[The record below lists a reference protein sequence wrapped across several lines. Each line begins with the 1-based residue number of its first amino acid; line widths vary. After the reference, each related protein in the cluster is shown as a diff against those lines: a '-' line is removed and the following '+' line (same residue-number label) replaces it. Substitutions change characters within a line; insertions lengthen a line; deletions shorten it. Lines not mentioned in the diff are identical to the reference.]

1 MWAKLDDQ
9 YADHPK
15 IVRVGPLGMALHTAA
30 TCYCARYL
38 TDGFIPSAMIAR
50 LINLDG
56 IFIANNGVTNPVTHE
71 ELTIKLTEVG
81 LFDEVPGGYMV
92 HDYLEYNPPAE
103 QVKAERERN
112 KARQAAWKEKRVSN
126 AGSNAGSNAVNNNA
140 PSPSPSP
147 SQYPEEEKEREEEGT
162 TTPASIKP
170 PNTHSSGKIILEPDA
185 ENIYRKVTG
194 HMSMPS
200 LGKDDAIRIICDI
213 ARVKGDETDAY
224 LSVFYKEYITRQGK
238 DGRTYSPT
246 GFGWLDW
253 AVTGK
258 IPEKR
263 SSPVGTNGQKL
274 KKYTDADG
282 NPVYM
287 EG

>member
-71 ELTIKLTEVG
+71 ELTIKLTEIG

-112 KARQAAWKEKRVSN
+112 KARQASWKKKRVSN
-126 AGSNAGSNAVNNNA
+126 AGINAGSNAVNNNA
-140 PSPSPSP
+140 PSPSPSQY
-147 SQYPEEEKEREEEGT
+147 QYPEEEKEREEEEPT
-162 TTPASIKP
+162 TTSYSDDP
-170 PNTHSSGKIILEPDA
+170 TL
-185 ENIYRKVTG
+185 ENIYRAVTSQ
-194 HMSMPS
+194 MTLPS
-200 LGKDDAIRIICDI
+200 TNRENALTALRAVLAEKKDLNAAI
-213 ARVKGDETDAY
+213 VY
-224 LSVFYKEYITRQGK
+224 LQPFWREWK
-238 DGRTYSPT
+238 DVRHYQQTNT
-246 GFGWLDW
+246 VWLTDW
-253 AVTGK
+253 AVAGQ

-263 SSPVGTNGQKL
+263 NPPTGTNGQKL